1 MRILYQLEERI
12 NNQIVGVKGLRVK
25 IHPPFLVCSFT
36 EESWSTANTEHG
48 MVRSDQGLK
57 GKKIILWFEKVPFF
71 KCLSLCSALI
81 KPFHPQKLISN
92 SPYRL
97 PFNSYDVSAEKLVL
111 DQLIIPLWIIGGG
124 IWY

>member
-36 EESWSTANTEHG
+36 EESWSSANTEHG

-57 GKKIILWFEKVPFF
+57 GKNYPVVWESTFF
-71 KCLSLCSALI
+71 
-81 KPFHPQKLISN
+81 Q
-92 SPYRL
+92 
-97 PFNSYDVSAEKLVL
+97 VSFSV
-111 DQLIIPLWIIGGG
+111 
-124 IWY
+124 